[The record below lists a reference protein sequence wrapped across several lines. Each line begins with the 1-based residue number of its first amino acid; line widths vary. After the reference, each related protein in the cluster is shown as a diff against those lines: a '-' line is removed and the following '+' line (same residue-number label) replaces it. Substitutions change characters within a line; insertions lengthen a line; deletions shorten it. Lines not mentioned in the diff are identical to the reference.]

1 MAGLDPAIHRSP
13 KSCMT
18 YAYVY
23 LMASRRNGTLYL
35 GVTTDLVRRVHQ
47 HRTGTVPG
55 FTARHGIRMLV
66 WYEPH
71 DDIVAAIQ
79 RETSLKRWTRAWKIA
94 LIERTNP
101 TWRDLWEEITA

>member
-1 MAGLDPAIHRSP
+1 
-13 KSCMT
+13 MT

-35 GVTTDLVRRVHQ
+35 GLTTDLVRRVRQ
-47 HRTGTVPG
+47 HRTGTFPG

-71 DDIVAAIQ
+71 DDIAAAIQ

>member
-1 MAGLDPAIHRSP
+1 
-13 KSCMT
+13 MT

-35 GVTTDLVRRVHQ
+35 GVTTDLIRRVHQ

-71 DDIVAAIQ
+71 DDVVAAIQ

-101 TWRDLWEEITA
+101 TWHDLWEEITA